1 MAQAPEKKRPVEVA
15 TEPDNKKAALAD
27 DDVVEQL
34 DLAIQK
40 IKPNMDTAKNRFLY
54 YGRKLEEGSD
64 TPWLIDGVNFD
75 LINQDAFASVVMRT
89 WFGNM
94 SEADAEVLKQIC
106 VKRLKTGEKFDR
118 VSVAR
123 ILCDDLAFWDED
135 HNTLAF

>member
-1 MAQAPEKKRPVEVA
+1 MVQAPEKKRPVEVA
-15 TEPDNKKAALAD
+15 TEPDNKKKAALAD

-54 YGRKLEEGSD
+54 YGRKLEEGSQKL
-64 TPWLIDGVNFD
+64 WLLDGH
-75 LINQDAFASVVMRT
+75 LINEDAFTNVVMRK
-89 WFGNM
+89 WIGNM